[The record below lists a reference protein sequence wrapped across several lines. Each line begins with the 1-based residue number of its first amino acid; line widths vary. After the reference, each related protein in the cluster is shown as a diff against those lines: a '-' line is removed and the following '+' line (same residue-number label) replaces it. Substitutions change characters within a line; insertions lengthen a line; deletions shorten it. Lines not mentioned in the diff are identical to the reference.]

1 MSPLEA
7 ARRLAEGSGD
17 PCAFCLHWPES
28 GGGPHAD
35 GCPML
40 GMPSIVAVL
49 EAAAFVNEVYDTATV
64 GNTFPLYAALQA
76 LSGAFDAASEGDQ
89 N

>member
-1 MSPLEA
+1 
-7 ARRLAEGSGD
+7 
-17 PCAFCLHWPES
+17 
-28 GGGPHAD
+28 
-35 GCPML
+35 ML